1 MPLLTALAISIG
13 VLGGLATWMF
23 VGPAAGVGLQIWAA
37 FVAWAAFYHS
47 GGKMAALRANIPAHI
62 LGAFVGWL
70 ALVGTTSLAGGL
82 GVPVAAGIC
91 VGIGAA
97 AMVMAANLPIFGSIP
112 SSVYGF
118 ACVAAYALLA
128 GKLGTLYA
136 GNIVD
141 NPLINIVASMVIGSV
156 LGYLSEAIGVA
167 ISKGPAAPKAPA
179 RA

>member
-1 MPLLTALAISIG
+1 MPILTALALSIG
-13 VLGGLATWMF
+13 ILGGLATWAF
-23 VGPAAGVGLQIWAA
+23 VGPAAGLSLQIWAA

-47 GGKMAALRANIPAHI
+47 GGTSAALKTNIPAHL
-62 LGAFVGWL
+62 LGAFIGWL

-97 AMVMAANLPIFGSIP
+97 AMVLLANLPLFASIP
-112 SSVYGF
+112 STVYGF

-136 GNIVD
+136 ATLVD
-141 NPLINIVASMVIGSV
+141 NPFLNIAVSMIVGSL
-156 LGYLSEAIGVA
+156 LGYLSQAIGLAVA
-167 ISKGPAAPKAPA
+167 AKPRTSAAA
-179 RA
+179 

>member
-13 VLGGLATWMF
+13 VLGGLATWAF

-47 GGKMAALRANIPAHI
+47 GGKTAALRSNVPAHI
-62 LGAFVGWL
+62 LGAVIGWL
-70 ALVGTTSLAGGL
+70 ALVGTTSLAGRL
-82 GVPVAAGIC
+82 GVPAAAGIC
-91 VGIGAA
+91 VAIGAA
-97 AMVMAANLPIFGSIP
+97 AMVFAANLPMFASIP

-128 GKLGTLYA
+128 NKLGTLYA

-167 ISKGPAAPKAPA
+167 LSRPTPTPKAPA

>member
-1 MPLLTALAISIG
+1 MPLLTALALSIG
-13 VLGGLATWMF
+13 VLGGVATWAF

-62 LGAFVGWL
+62 LGAVVGWL

-97 AMVMAANLPIFGSIP
+97 AMVMAANLPLFGSIP

-118 ACVAAYALLA
+118 ACVAGYALLA

-156 LGYLSEAIGVA
+156 LGYLSEVIGVA
-167 ISKGPAAPKAPA
+167 ISKRPTPTAATV
-179 RA
+179 